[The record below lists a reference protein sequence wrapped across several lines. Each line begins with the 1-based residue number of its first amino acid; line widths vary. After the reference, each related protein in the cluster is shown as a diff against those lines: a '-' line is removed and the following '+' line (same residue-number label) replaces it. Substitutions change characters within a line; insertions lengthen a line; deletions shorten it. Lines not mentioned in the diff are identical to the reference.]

1 MAKIIIKKSG
11 AMVLVSEKVKDNFQ
25 YCVDLGYFKQQLYPY
40 NLYR

>member
-1 MAKIIIKKSG
+1 MTKIIIEKSA

-25 YCVDLGYFKQQLYPY
+25 YCVDIGYVKQQLYPY